1 MPTDYVKKEIDKDGN
16 FQRQR
21 TQFVT
26 PFGNEEGQLPV
37 EKGKYR
43 LIVSYACPWANRQ
56 LIGLKLLGLE
66 DVFSIGV
73 VDPVR
78 PTDVDRTDWVFTLDE
93 GEVDPVLGIHY
104 LSEAYYKATP
114 NYAGR
119 FTVPALIDIE
129 TGKVVNNDFLKML
142 RILETDWAPF
152 HKADAPNL
160 YPTHLAEQIDELN
173 DIIYR
178 EVNNGVYRVGF
189 ATTQEAYGKAYDV
202 LFERLDWLEERLSH
216 SRYLFGDQ
224 ITDSDIRLYVSLA
237 RFDAAY
243 YNAFNC
249 NRNRLI
255 DFPNL
260 WGYARDLYQQ
270 EAFGSTT
277 HFDHIKKH
285 YHLSAKVNPQQ
296 IVPKGPDESVWLI
309 PHDRD
314 RQEFD
319 IH

>member
-56 LIGLKLLGLE
+56 LIGLKLSGLE
-66 DVFSIGV
+66 DIFSIGV

-78 PTDVDRTDWVFTLDE
+78 PTDVARTDWVFTLDE

-104 LSEAYYKATP
+104 LSEAYYKAAP

-160 YPTHLAEQIDELN
+160 YPTYLAEQIDELN

-189 ATTQEAYGKAYDV
+189 ATTQEAYDKAYDV

>member
-1 MPTDYVKKEIDKDGN
+1 M
-16 FQRQR
+16 
-21 TQFVT
+21 
-26 PFGNEEGQLPV
+26 
-37 EKGKYR
+37 
-43 LIVSYACPWANRQ
+43 
-56 LIGLKLLGLE
+56 
-66 DVFSIGV
+66 
-73 VDPVR
+73 
-78 PTDVDRTDWVFTLDE
+78 
-93 GEVDPVLGIHY
+93 
-104 LSEAYYKATP
+104 
-114 NYAGR
+114 
-119 FTVPALIDIE
+119 
-129 TGKVVNNDFLKML
+129 
-142 RILETDWAPF
+142 
-152 HKADAPNL
+152 
-160 YPTHLAEQIDELN
+160 
-173 DIIYR
+173 
-178 EVNNGVYRVGF
+178 
-189 ATTQEAYGKAYDV
+189 
-202 LFERLDWLEERLSH
+202 DWLEERLSH